1 MGRVKE
7 YEFFGFFFFSE
18 EETIKEDKNNKVYS
32 LW

>member
-7 YEFFGFFFFSE
+7 YEFFGFFFSE